1 MLPLRG
7 KFPGVGVR
15 DAAHMPGK
23 LDDGDLHAQADAE
36 VGHVVFTAVLRGG
49 DHALDAPVPETAGH
63 QDAVASLKDLSHVL
77 RGDLLAVDPAD
88 LHFRGV
94 GVARVVQRFR
104 HGEVGVVEPD
114 VFSHQAD
121 GDLLLQMLD
130 AVDHL
135 FPLPEIRFAGV
146 QSQLPADDA
155 GKAALLQHERRLI
168 QIRQGAV
175 FDDAVLLDV
184 AEQGDLPEDLLLQRF
199 VAPQYDDVRGDAHAL
214 QFLDGV
220 LCGLR
225 LVLIAAVEEGHQ
237 CHVDVQGVLPSH
249 FQAHLTGRLQIGLAL
264 DIAGG
269 AADLRDDHVRAG
281 LLPHPV
287 DELLDLVGDVG
298 DDLDRLAEILA
309 PPLLA
314 QHVPVHLAGGEVGEP
329 VEVLIDEPFVVSQI
343 QVRLQTVLGDVDFP
357 VLIGAHGAGIHVDIR
372 IQLLCR
378 HLQAPGLQQTSQGR
392 GGDALAQSGHHAAG
406 DKDIFRH
413 SACLL
418 RCIEFHTFVREA
430 MTQKSASRCL

>member
-1 MLPLRG
+1 M
-7 KFPGVGVR
+7 
-15 DAAHMPGK
+15 
-23 LDDGDLHAQADAE
+23 
-36 VGHVVFTAVLRGG
+36 
-49 DHALDAPVPETAGH
+49 
-63 QDAVASLKDLSHVL
+63 
-77 RGDLLAVDPAD
+77 
-88 LHFRGV
+88 
-94 GVARVVQRFR
+94 
-104 HGEVGVVEPD
+104 
-114 VFSHQAD
+114 
-121 GDLLLQMLD
+121 
-130 AVDHL
+130 
-135 FPLPEIRFAGV
+135 
-146 QSQLPADDA
+146 
-155 GKAALLQHERRLI
+155 
-168 QIRQGAV
+168 
-175 FDDAVLLDV
+175 
-184 AEQGDLPEDLLLQRF
+184 
-199 VAPQYDDVRGDAHAL
+199 
-214 QFLDGV
+214 
-220 LCGLR
+220 
-225 LVLIAAVEEGHQ
+225 LIAAVEEGHQ

-309 PPLLA
+309 PALLA

-392 GGDALAQSGHHAAG
+392 GGDALSQTGHHAAG